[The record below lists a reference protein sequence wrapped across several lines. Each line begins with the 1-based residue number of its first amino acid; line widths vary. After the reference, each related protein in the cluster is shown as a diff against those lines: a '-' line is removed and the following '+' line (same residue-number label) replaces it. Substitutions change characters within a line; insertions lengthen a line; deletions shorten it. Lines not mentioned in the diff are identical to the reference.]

1 MKKSIIIAIL
11 SCCLILCAGCKKED
25 FVSNTYRAY
34 FEYHFTNPSDQ
45 QSIETLLNSWS
56 SVWQSEIEL
65 TLINTQTTD
74 AEAHT
79 KFEASVTALAFKASS
94 WKPFFHDNDY
104 MVYTLK
110 STTQGNE
117 KILRQ
122 VQFDKDGHFTL

>member
-110 STTQGNE
+110 RTTQGNE

>member
-1 MKKSIIIAIL
+1 MKRTIIITIL

-45 QSIETLLNSWS
+45 QSVETLINSWS
-56 SVWQSEIEL
+56 SVWTSEIEL

-79 KFEASVTALAFKASS
+79 KFEASVTALALKASS
-94 WKPFFHDNDY
+94 WKPFFHDNDR

-110 STTQGNE
+110 RTTQGNE